1 MANNSYS
8 TKTSI
13 SIYKFDDEDSYRQW
27 LGSNKSKTN
36 DILAFVKNPVM
47 NNGLDVFINGHSISK
62 TKFFLYSGGRSTE
75 ITSSSTFNPAKQYVL
90 KSITRNGLGEK
101 QMVTLEEIDIAA
113 MQAELSDNI
122 LTTAGEM
129 MDEKIETYMEEHP
142 FEIDMSIFNGDKY
155 NQILTHNHYMLRKLF
170 SLIYRGSESPINMEA
185 ALLDDN
191 EEEFKSYTVLNGSN
205 ATAAGVLVNISGA
218 EGYDVVFS
226 QLLVMDTYGNI
237 LKRIDG
243 RNVTSGRNVVMFN
256 NPRVLTQTSTF
267 SIRLGYT
274 INNWPSSYKNS
285 LVDNFDKPA
294 EIGTLNKTG
303 INDMATKE
311 IVVTFKDHLDDDP
324 IIPDSVS
331 TFFLIAIPTTT
342 APSSLSSWETVSYL
356 TSGNTDSTIKI
367 SRSTNIS
374 SLKVTPSV
382 DSWIYVALPYSMESG
397 TIQVQPSGGF
407 PDTITQRI
415 NTGNYGGKLYA
426 LYKEDYAQDAKNP
439 EGKSLTYKVVYDE

>member
-13 SIYKFDDEDSYRQW
+13 SIYKFEDEDSYRQW

-62 TKFFLYSGGRSTE
+62 TRFFLYSGGRSTE
-75 ITSSSTFNPAKQYVL
+75 ITSSSVFNPAKQYVL

-113 MQAELSDNI
+113 MQASLTDNI

-155 NQILTHNHYMLRKLF
+155 NKILTHNHYMLRKLF
-170 SLIYRGSESPINMEA
+170 SLIYRGSESPINMDAE
-185 ALLDDN
+185 LLDEN
-191 EEEFKSYTVLNGSN
+191 SNVYTSYNVLNGTNCS
-205 ATAAGVLVNISGA
+205 AAGVIVNISGA

-226 QLLVMDTYGNI
+226 QLLVLDTYGNI

-243 RNVTSGRNVVMFN
+243 RNVVNGRNVVMFN
-256 NPRVLTQTSTF
+256 NPLILIQTSTF
-267 SIRLGYT
+267 TIKLGYT

-285 LVDNFDKPA
+285 LLDNFDKPA
-294 EIGTLNKTG
+294 EMATLNKTS

-311 IVVTFKDHLDDDP
+311 IVVTFKDHLDDEP
-324 IIPDSVS
+324 IIPDSIS
-331 TFFLIAIPTTT
+331 TFFLVAIPTTT
-342 APSSLSSWETVSYL
+342 SPSSLSTWESISYL

-367 SRSTNIS
+367 SRATNIRN
-374 SLKVTPSV
+374 LKITPPT
-382 DSWIYVALPYSMESG
+382 DSWIYVAVPYSMSNG
-397 TIQVQPSGGF
+397 TLQVQPSGGF
-407 PDTITQRI
+407 PDTLTQRI

-426 LYKEDYAQDAKNP
+426 LYKEDFAQDAKSLEGNP
-439 EGKSLTYKVVYDE
+439 LTYKVVYEE